1 MKYAVKLNYSQED
14 SGFIAT
20 VPELPGCSAFGETDE
35 EALKEIKIAE
45 ELWIKTAKKEGRP
58 IPMPVA
64 ENKYSGRFSL
74 RVPPELYKRLVIE
87 AKEQKVSINQLIT
100 YKLAAV

>member
-20 VPELPGCSAFGETDE
+20 GPELPGCSAFGETDE

-100 YKLAAV
+100 YKLAAA